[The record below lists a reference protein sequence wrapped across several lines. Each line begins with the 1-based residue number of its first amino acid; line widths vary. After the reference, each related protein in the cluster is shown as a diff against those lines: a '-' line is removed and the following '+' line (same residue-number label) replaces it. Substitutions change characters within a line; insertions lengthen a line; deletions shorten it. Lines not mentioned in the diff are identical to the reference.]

1 MGEDDSEPEV
11 NEKLYDIPAGILF
24 LLFPILLS
32 LLWGILFIS
41 QLPLLLGANNYLM
54 GAPSPIDLAALAVLG
69 SDLTRLVI
77 LISAIIGLLFG
88 IFLSTIVTKKFD
100 IVRRDGSVEFGRGLY
115 FFSFFGCFF
124 FVTAVHIINILDRIL
139 QEFTSQFVSSLG
151 DFLMAG
157 YFLGYTILVMIKYVR
172 LVLYADSS
180 DGRVKTTVIH
190 RGSGRVKLIH
200 KMTLEVVHDGPDP

>member
-1 MGEDDSEPEV
+1 
-11 NEKLYDIPAGILF
+11 
-24 LLFPILLS
+24 
-32 LLWGILFIS
+32 
-41 QLPLLLGANNYLM
+41 M

-100 IVRRDGSVEFGRGLY
+100 IVRRDGAVEFGRGLY
-115 FFSFFGCFF
+115 FFSFFGCLL
-124 FVTAVHIINILDRIL
+124 FVTVVNIINILDRTR
-139 QEFTSQFVSSLG
+139 QEFTSQFMSSLG

-190 RGSGRVKLIH
+190 RGSGRVKLVQR
-200 KMTLEVVHDGPDP
+200 MTLEVVHDGPDP